1 MWSDAGDY
9 WMTSDYA
16 KLETNPSFPRLPLQ
30 GSIDLTYRCNNSC
43 RHCWL
48 RISPDS
54 RERRKELSLEEIK
67 VLVDEARGMGC
78 RRWSISGGE
87 PMLRPD
93 FAEIFDY
100 ITSRSVSYSLNT
112 NGTMITP
119 EIADLMK
126 RKGNKMVALYGATA
140 EVHDHITRNPGSF
153 LATMRGFD
161 LLREAGVGFTVQLI
175 PMRDNYH
182 QFPEMVRLAKSLSP
196 HWRVG
201 AAWLY
206 LSSDGDHTKNAEIA
220 HQRLSPKD
228 VIELDKPDLSG
239 EECEEAEMDHA
250 FCHTGDDG
258 FFAKCIKGRRDFH
271 VDPYGQM
278 TFCSFIKDPQ
288 MRYDLRNGSFREA
301 WEVFIPSLS
310 NRIKG
315 GGEYL
320 ETCGSCE
327 LRSHCR
333 WCPVYGYLECGRY
346 SAPVKYLCAVAEQN
360 RKFKED
366 WEKNHRQYF
375 DCAGITI
382 RIESDL
388 PMDEEILHPTFRL
401 FQVRKPQGPRK
412 EMIAIRKHSE
422 LPYLA
427 DQDLGEIIFRKGQWT
442 VRRKE
447 DSWIYLNYAKEKMRE
462 TRERRKA
469 GRGMDRCKKW
479 WFLAPTIPG

>member
-1 MWSDAGDY
+1 
-9 WMTSDYA
+9 
-16 KLETNPSFPRLPLQ
+16 
-30 GSIDLTYRCNNSC
+30 
-43 RHCWL
+43 
-48 RISPDS
+48 
-54 RERRKELSLEEIK
+54 
-67 VLVDEARGMGC
+67 
-78 RRWSISGGE
+78 
-87 PMLRPD
+87 
-93 FAEIFDY
+93 
-100 ITSRSVSYSLNT
+100 
-112 NGTMITP
+112 
-119 EIADLMK
+119 
-126 RKGNKMVALYGATA
+126 
-140 EVHDHITRNPGSF
+140 
-153 LATMRGFD
+153 
-161 LLREAGVGFTVQLI
+161 
-175 PMRDNYH
+175 
-182 QFPEMVRLAKSLSP
+182 
-196 HWRVG
+196 
-201 AAWLY
+201 
-206 LSSDGDHTKNAEIA
+206 
-220 HQRLSPKD
+220 